1 MSRNIFLF
9 TKYIIL
15 MINPLIYVYGGNI
28 NTNNGGNNVHIGNN
42 FNSSVSVIK
51 DENGFI
57 LNENTDV
64 NLQDEKGNNVSAEL
78 SLLNDVDNK
87 DLKENDKNLLDILE
101 IFDNNGDEFFKN
113 IDSHEKKNLL
123 NNMNED
129 NDSKLNWLNGN
140 PSYPP
145 QKSNN
150 VSFGVKN
157 KNCCNCSACC

>member
-1 MSRNIFLF
+1 MSKNIFLF

-15 MINPLIYVYGGNI
+15 MINPLTYVHGGNI
-28 NTNNGGNNVHIGNN
+28 DTKLDL
-42 FNSSVSVIK
+42 SLSVIK

-64 NLQDEKGNNVSAEL
+64 NLQDENDNNVSKEL
-78 SLLNDVDNK
+78 SMINDVDNEDPK
-87 DLKENDKNLLDILE
+87 KNDEELLDVLKKL
-101 IFDNNGDEFFKN
+101 DNNEDEYFKN
-113 IDSHEKKNLL
+113 IGSHEKKNLL
-123 NNMNED
+123 DNMNED
-129 NDSKLNWLNGN
+129 NDSKLNELNGN
-140 PSYPP
+140 SSYTP

>member
-1 MSRNIFLF
+1 MSKNIFLF

-15 MINPLIYVYGGNI
+15 MINPLIYVHGGNI
-28 NTNNGGNNVHIGNN
+28 DTKLDL
-42 FNSSVSVIK
+42 SLSVIK
-51 DENGFI
+51 DEND
-57 LNENTDV
+57 LNKNTV
-64 NLQDEKGNNVSAEL
+64 GNLQWEKGNNVSAEL

-140 PSYPP
+140 PSYPQ

>member
-51 DENGFI
+51 DEND
-57 LNENTDV
+57 LNKNTV
-64 NLQDEKGNNVSAEL
+64 GNLQWEKGNNVSAEL
-78 SLLNDVDNK
+78 SLLNDDSNE

-101 IFDNNGDEFFKN
+101 IFDNNEDEFFKN

-129 NDSKLNWLNGN
+129 NDSKLNELNDN
-140 PSYPP
+140 PSSP
-145 QKSNN
+145 QQKLNN

-157 KNCCNCSACC
+157 NNCCNCSACC

>member
-15 MINPLIYVYGGNI
+15 MINPLIYVHGGNI
-28 NTNNGGNNVHIGNN
+28 NTNNGDNNVAIDTK
-42 FNSSVSVIK
+42 FDLSLSVIK
-51 DENGFI
+51 DEND
-57 LNENTDV
+57 LNKNTV
-64 NLQDEKGNNVSAEL
+64 GNLQCEKGNNVSAEL

-101 IFDNNGDEFFKN
+101 IFDNNEEEFFKN

-129 NDSKLNWLNGN
+129 NDSKLNWLSGN
-140 PSYPP
+140 HSYHQ

-150 VSFGVKN
+150 VSFVVKN